1 MKKVLL
7 SLALLT
13 VSAMADI
20 KLGTGST
27 TGNYYKMGKD
37 IKVYCQSS
45 VSENIQVTPS
55 EGSLDNLNGLG
66 NKKFSM
72 GIVQSDALMMLAK
85 TNPTVVNLNL
95 IKIVQG
101 LHTETVHLLVPINYQ
116 PESSGGSLWDKY
128 VVGQKPK
135 PIKLSTLKG
144 QTVSAWGGSLVSA
157 KALSYFFGLNWKLNT
172 ITEGQAQNVNT
183 PLIVVGGQPF
193 AAVEKLLATGKFRMV
208 PIDYNSIASVAPM
221 YHNVSASY
229 KVGNKQQSVPTIGIQ
244 ALLVG
249 KSFKNPERNQPAI
262 ALGECI
268 NKNIEDLADSSDSSP
283 AWTSAYD
290 NIKKDRLVNWGYF
303 GNRGN

>member
-1 MKKVLL
+1 MKKILLSVLL
-7 SLALLT
+7 LAA
-13 VSAMADI
+13 SAMADI

-27 TGNYYKMGKD
+27 TGNYYRMGKD
-37 IKVYCQSS
+37 IKAYCQSS
-45 VSENIQVTPS
+45 IPENMQVISS

-135 PIKLSTLKG
+135 PIKLSTLKN
-144 QTVSAWGGSLVSA
+144 QVVSAWGGSLVSA
-157 KALSYFFGLNWKLNT
+157 KALSYFFGLNWKLQT
-172 ITEGQAQNVNT
+172 ITEAQAQNVTT

-208 PIDYNSIASVAPM
+208 PIDYNSIAQVAPM
-221 YHNVSASY
+221 YQKVSASY
-229 KVGNKQQSVPTIGIQ
+229 KVGNKQQSVPTIGVQ

-249 KSFKNPERNQPAI
+249 KSFKNSERNQPAI

-268 NKNIEDLADSSDSSP
+268 TTNIADLADDSETSP
-283 AWTSAYD
+283 AWQSAYD
-290 NIKKDRLVNWGYF
+290 NNRKNQLLNWSYF
-303 GNRGN
+303 GNKGN